1 MSNACAPIP
10 LQWKPG
16 PIFAFRSV
24 IRSVKL
30 AKIGRG
36 DEAIHR
42 PELFCY
48 NYANLPHNGILS
60 GPLLP
65 IPSTATTVTQYS
77 IPLGSVTV
85 VLVSLVVMLG

>member
-36 DEAIHR
+36 DEASCLGMQVQCIIHVI
-42 PELFCY
+42 FVIG
-48 NYANLPHNGILS
+48 AVDS
-60 GPLLP
+60 QD
-65 IPSTATTVTQYS
+65 TTVDDVISCESAAQ
-77 IPLGSVTV
+77 LKA
-85 VLVSLVVMLG
+85 